1 MSESSRSPERA
12 EQRRTSVGAGL
23 NLGSNRNAGSNSEQ
37 ELAPENPS
45 VLDKN
50 TQFVRKHEAGIFEGK
65 DFRSKMPLYISGREF
80 GPFVKCCANAS
91 FLMCPWAED
100 SKSTR

>member
-23 NLGSNRNAGSNSEQ
+23 NLGSNRNAGSKSEQ

-50 TQFVRKHEAGIFEGK
+50 TQFVRPH
-65 DFRSKMPLYISGREF
+65 
-80 GPFVKCCANAS
+80 
-91 FLMCPWAED
+91 
-100 SKSTR
+100 